1 MVVYIHGAGGSASE
15 AEFYKEIF
23 SEDVIGLDY
32 KSNTPWDFKEETK
45 VFFEENKDI
54 VLIANSIGA
63 YFAMLCNFSFRK
75 AFLISPVVDKESAVP
90 ICQDER
96 KKY

>member
-32 KSNTPWDFKEETK
+32 KSNTP
-45 VFFEENKDI
+45 
-54 VLIANSIGA
+54 
-63 YFAMLCNFSFRK
+63 
-75 AFLISPVVDKESAVP
+75 
-90 ICQDER
+90 
-96 KKY
+96 